1 MFDKANAQFYDRTAN
16 DKENPQHLK
25 GVKEGID
32 RMQSE
37 RIAEMEAR
45 VKNILEGRGG
55 A

>member
-16 DKENPQHLK
+16 QKEELK
-25 GVKEGID
+25 GIREGID
-32 RMQSE
+32 RMQAE